1 LKKLAFTILLGIVVS
16 ACTQVPQWTLF
27 VSDTPID
34 TSVDILGEETKIRS
48 EVLSL
53 SQVAGYYDTLDQCQL
68 KAEGLLR
75 LSAISQNVEQTKSD
89 AVHYTCAS
97 QCQLDESSVIQCQ
110 QFTQVH

>member
-34 TSVDILGEETKIRS
+34 MLGEEAKIRS

-53 SQVAGYYDTLDQCQL
+53 SQVSGYYDTLDQCQL

-75 LSAISQNVEQTKSD
+75 LSAISQDVGQTESQ

-97 QCQLDESSVIQCQ
+97 QCQRDELSVIQCQ
-110 QFTQVH
+110 QFTQIH